1 MTFTFPDEKMI
12 EAFRTAYMTSINE
25 LKVRTLDEANGTD
38 EEYWAMQQRDFDEAV
53 AKGQAAA
60 LADFKARTGI
70 DAGDVLAKLA
80 AGTHKLVSVDDLA
93 QIRAIA
99 AANLVMNLTD
109 RAAQEE

>member
-1 MTFTFPDEKMI
+1 MTTFPDEKMI
-12 EAFRTAYMTSINE
+12 EAAKDRAVVSPYVAQLVIETAFAN
-25 LKVRTLDEANGTD
+25 LKE
-38 EEYWAMQQRDFDEAV
+38 
-53 AKGQAAA
+53 
-60 LADFKARTGI
+60 RTGI